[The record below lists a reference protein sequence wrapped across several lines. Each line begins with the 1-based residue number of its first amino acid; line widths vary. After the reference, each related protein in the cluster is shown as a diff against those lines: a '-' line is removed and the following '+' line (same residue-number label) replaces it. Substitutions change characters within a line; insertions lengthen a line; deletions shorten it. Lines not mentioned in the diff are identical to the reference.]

1 MKPLSIICAAA
12 LLDLVAGCTG
22 DPDFFVYPDGGSTD
36 PGTPYDGGDE
46 ECEPTVQEN
55 WGESCDKT
63 MATCPPNTKCQ
74 SVEGLSSTMGI
85 CSTECCGEDD
95 IDNCPDVAP
104 GTEACMIFDS
114 YLNKWYCAVLCYSD
128 AHCNDGQTC
137 QLSNSTDKIC
147 YPEP

>member
-1 MKPLSIICAAA
+1 MKTMFLGAVA
-12 LLDLVAGCTG
+12 LVLLVGCTG
-22 DPDFFVYPDGGSTD
+22 DPDFFQYPDAASTD
-36 PGTPYDGGDE
+36 PGGGDGDDDD
-46 ECEPTVQEN
+46 ECDPTVQDD

-63 MATCPPNTKCQ
+63 TATCPSDTKCQ
-74 SVEGLSSTMGI
+74 TVEGLSSTWGI

-95 IDNCPDVAP
+95 IEHCPDVAP

-128 AHCNDGQTC
+128 AHCNEGQTC